1 MIKAAIMIGGEL
13 KMTKLPKPK
22 HFPNKKKEHK
32 NKKEFV
38 NEFNR
43 KKENFEKLMREKIKI
58 GMLKLVKF
66 ISSMKLF

>member
-13 KMTKLPKPK
+13 KKTKLPKSKP
-22 HFPNKKKEHK
+22 FPNKKKEHK

-58 GMLKLVKF
+58 GMFFYK
-66 ISSMKLF
+66 

>member
-13 KMTKLPKPK
+13 KMTKLPKSKPC
-22 HFPNKKKEHK
+22 PIKKKEHK